1 VDVWHAS
8 ADGCYSGY
16 TGQGDHHTIDTMG
29 ATYMGGTQLAD

>member
-8 ADGCYSGY
+8 ADGRYSGY
-16 TGQGDHHTIDTMG
+16 TGQGDHHTIDTTG